1 VKHRMIVIVAAS
13 LAASPALA
21 DPAADA
27 LSHSRAFE
35 RAVDAGD
42 VPGVMALY
50 ADDARAVWPG
60 EGAEAQGKPEIEK
73 LIVETLKAFPGAKM
87 SLESQD
93 ALPLGRGYI
102 AVIGRWR
109 MVVPVQAG
117 KTKTLRIRTTE
128 ILRKQGARTLYF
140 VDHAAV
146 GLPPPPAGETKPQ
159 QSRRGPRGLS
169 AFSRTTCSFPS
180 ERSR

>member
-1 VKHRMIVIVAAS
+1 MEHRRIVVA
-13 LAASPALA
+13 LACLMASPAFA

-35 RAVDAGD
+35 RAVAAGD

-50 ADDARAVWPG
+50 AEDARAIWPG
-60 EGAEAQGKPEIEK
+60 EGAEARGKPAIEK

-102 AVIGRWR
+102 AVVGRWR
-109 MVVPVQAG
+109 MVVPGEAG
-117 KTKTLRIRTTE
+117 KTETMQIRTTE
-128 ILRKQGARTLYF
+128 IIKKQGGRTLYV
-140 VDHAAV
+140 VDHASV
-146 GLPPPPAGETKPQ
+146 GLPPAPGAEEKPQ
-159 QSRRGPRGLS
+159 QSRR
-169 AFSRTTCSFPS
+169 
-180 ERSR
+180 